1 MEEGKWLKNK
11 VGARETVK
19 KKVPSLEEEEKRAK
33 KIGEFGNVTFC
44 SCNSLNKGKVI
55 FEFITM
61 LNQIFFSVQMLDDQ
75 DVTLPA
81 NMEECRGT
89 ASAFDL
95 HVDELSDGEVHILT
109 SPVPVLR

>member
-1 MEEGKWLKNK
+1 
-11 VGARETVK
+11 
-19 KKVPSLEEEEKRAK
+19 
-33 KIGEFGNVTFC
+33 
-44 SCNSLNKGKVI
+44 
-55 FEFITM
+55 M